1 MNAFRVIR
9 LFLAVLLIATAV
21 FAADAIGT
29 WKWKI
34 TAPNGELET
43 TLKLAMKDGKFAGV
57 YQNQFGETPI
67 KEVTFKDDVLAFAVD
82 REIGD
87 NKFTIK
93 LRGKVDGDTIKG
105 EIEMPSFTGDGGTQ
119 KMPWNAK
126 RATDAAGPGAGKK

>member
-1 MNAFRVIR
+1 MNILR
-9 LFLAVLLIATAV
+9 LPRSLLAVLLITTTAL
-21 FAADAIGT
+21 AADAIGT

-43 TLKLAMKDGKFAGV
+43 TLKLAMKDGKYAGV

-67 KEVTFKDDVLAFAVD
+67 KDVTFKDDVLAFAVD

-93 LRGKVDGDTIKG
+93 LRGKVDGDTIK
-105 EIEMPSFTGDGGTQ
+105 
-119 KMPWNAK
+119 
-126 RATDAAGPGAGKK
+126 